1 MNNEI
6 VNTHKVALMEKKVVE
21 DLIVKSKFYPS
32 SIIIEESYCPDPKCN
47 CREFNLKFLKF
58 DEKNKENELLF
69 TIKLNIDTFEVVYK
83 NIYDK
88 SVKVDDIINEF
99 LTDLEVGTKE
109 RFNENY
115 KFAKLKHEKILKPI
129 NKKMKELISNGNCI
143 AFNEI
148 FDNVE
153 TIMFRDDKNNLIY
166 IDDQYC
172 MNPKC
177 HCNKTVLSFIWVD
190 ELQRKGENICTLRYS
205 LKNGNYE
212 VELEDFAEEDAKHIL
227 KTFKTEEKEIRGKLK
242 RRYDDMKS
250 IGKKINDEDKIK
262 IVPQINDTKVGR
274 NDMCPCGSGKK
285 YKKCCGK

>member
-1 MNNEI
+1 MSSEI
-6 VNTHKVALMEKKVVE
+6 VIKRNIVLSEKE
-21 DLIVKSKFYPS
+21 DIENMIVKSEIYPS
-32 SIIIEESYCPDPKCN
+32 NMIIEESYCTNPKCD
-47 CREFNLKFLKF
+47 CRNVTLKFLKF
-58 DEKNKENELLF
+58 DENNKENKPLF
-69 TIKLNIDTFEVVYK
+69 SIKLNIDTFKIVDKAV
-83 NIYDK
+83 YDK
-88 SVKVDDIINEF
+88 SVRVDDIIDEF
-99 LTDLEVGTKE
+99 LTAVEVGIKE
-109 RFNENY
+109 RFNKNY
-115 KFAKLKHEKILKPI
+115 KFAKVKDEKILKPI
-129 NKKMKELISNGNCI
+129 NKKMKERISNGKCI

-177 HCNKTVLSFIWVD
+177 HCNEIFISFIWVD
-190 ELQRKGENICTLRYS
+190 QLQRKGENICTLRYS
-205 LKNGNYE
+205 LKNGKYE
-212 VELEDFAEEDAKHIL
+212 VEIEDFAEEDVKDIL
-227 KTFKTEEKEIRGKLK
+227 KTFKTEEKQIRSKLK